1 MPKRNDF
8 FRYMRFFM
16 MFVGIWRL
24 SFPNFLVHRNM
35 YVAYSAIY
43 QMTCVSSGLLMALKV
58 PLLFETNVP
67 AAIDTTART
76 MVVVITT
83 VKLAMCQS
91 RDVLGLISQALEED
105 YRISIQEDPSVRRIY
120 RWHSTY
126 CNNLVKLLVGSF
138 ILLAFFTVGTVDAN
152 ILASLASGR
161 QLNYT
166 TEKLIAVHFWYPY
179 DESRHYAMAIL
190 EQHVRTILSCLT
202 IGTVTAFINFMIVAL
217 MLRLKLLQ
225 YYFKEF
231 QAYSPD
237 GFVASARVGIDV
249 GLKLVCQKHQEL
261 IKSFENFN
269 RHMKHIILLEYT
281 LTSVMF
287 AGQLV
292 QLVAGERIM
301 FNSAFI
307 ALTISQLMIFAWNSN
322 EIVVQSAALATALLE
337 SSWYE
342 QPLEIQKEIS
352 FMVMRCQKPLR
363 LTIGAF
369 GTMDIGAAISRMK
382 LGYSYTSVMSGGD

>member
-292 QLVAGERIM
+292 QLVA
-301 FNSAFI
+301 
-307 ALTISQLMIFAWNSN
+307 
-322 EIVVQSAALATALLE
+322 SAALATALLE

-369 GTMDIGAAISRMK
+369 GTMDIGAAISVRPVPLPQIQSFGLLNAIK
-382 LGYSYTSVMSGGD
+382 LPQPVCSLQER